1 MCSDFCSLCVAI
13 MSRVLEVR
21 EFGRS
26 RMDAPRLSRFLGSS
40 RFLNHCGERDEL
52 DELEG
57 DDYTIPLVR
66 VVLIDGWL
74 VGMLGWDC
82 GRL

>member
-1 MCSDFCSLCVAI
+1 
-13 MSRVLEVR
+13 
-21 EFGRS
+21 
-26 RMDAPRLSRFLGSS
+26 MDAPRLSRFLGSS